1 MLDGYKKLF
10 SKIGRFHVSE
20 HQVMIDQDGEIR
32 VWLNEDYSENQAE
45 NLRYEDAGDYHQ
57 QEYEMVKDVMRIIF

>member
-20 HQVMIDQDGEIR
+20 RQVMIDQDGEIR
-32 VWLNEDYSENQAE
+32 VWLNE
-45 NLRYEDAGDYHQ
+45 
-57 QEYEMVKDVMRIIF
+57 